1 MFRRMKIGNQLLK
14 EAEKLANERN
24 LNRLEAWTRDN
35 PWVHGLYE
43 NNGFVKVDSYLHVYS
58 DHTDEIKGV
67 MKSNIDQ
74 LYPIQTFAHYT
85 GENKEDIRKQFKR
98 VHDCFCFEKY
108 FN

>member
-1 MFRRMKIGNQLLK
+1 MKIGNQLLK

-85 GENKEDIRKQFKR
+85 GENKRRHKKTI
-98 VHDCFCFEKY
+98 
-108 FN
+108 

>member
-1 MFRRMKIGNQLLK
+1 MKIGNQLLK

-85 GENKEDIRKQFKR
+85 GENKEEIRKQFKR
-98 VHDCFCFEKY
+98 VHNCFCFEKN
-108 FN
+108 FS